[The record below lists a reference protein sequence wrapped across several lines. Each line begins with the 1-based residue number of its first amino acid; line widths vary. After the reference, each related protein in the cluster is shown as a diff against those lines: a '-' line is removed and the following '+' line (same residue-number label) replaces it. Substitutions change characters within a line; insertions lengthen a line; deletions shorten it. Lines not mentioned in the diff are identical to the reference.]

1 MLLDMAQAGDD
12 DARARFVRAVYEE
25 LRVIAQRQR
34 RQSSAGNT
42 LNTTAV
48 VHEAYEKLVGRG
60 VEFNDRKHFFG
71 FASRAMRDVL
81 VDYARRQ
88 RAEKRGGGAKAA
100 GLSQV
105 VEIAA
110 ETPVQFDE
118 VINLDRALTEFES
131 FDPVSARIVELR
143 YFAGLTNAEAGAVL
157 DISERTV
164 KRRWRTARAWLYR
177 HLAEESD

>member
-1 MLLDMAQAGDD
+1 MAQAGDD

-81 VDYARRQ
+81 VDYARSEERRVGKERNHQ
-88 RAEKRGGGAKAA
+88 WAVRR
-100 GLSQV
+100 
-105 VEIAA
+105 
-110 ETPVQFDE
+110 ETEQEQQEPRRRVQGS
-118 VINLDRALTEFES
+118 T
-131 FDPVSARIVELR
+131 
-143 YFAGLTNAEAGAVL
+143 
-157 DISERTV
+157 RT
-164 KRRWRTARAWLYR
+164 
-177 HLAEESD
+177 